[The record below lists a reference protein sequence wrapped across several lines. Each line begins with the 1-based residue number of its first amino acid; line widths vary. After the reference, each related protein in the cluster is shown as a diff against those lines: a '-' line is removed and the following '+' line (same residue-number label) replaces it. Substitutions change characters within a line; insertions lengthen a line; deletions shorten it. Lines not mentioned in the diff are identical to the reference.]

1 MDEAGCRPSY
11 RKGRKSS
18 RTEAS
23 SLRAKASG
31 DHHGC
36 GRWMSQPRLGMS
48 LMFLAPEGE
57 REREK
62 RYNDG
67 ENYRNSV
74 QETVDVEQPDVC
86 VNLLPS
92 I

>member
-1 MDEAGCRPSY
+1 
-11 RKGRKSS
+11 
-18 RTEAS
+18 
-23 SLRAKASG
+23 
-31 DHHGC
+31 
-36 GRWMSQPRLGMS
+36 MS

>member
-1 MDEAGCRPSY
+1 MQTLLSEREKIQQDRGLKPQSQGIWRPS
-11 RKGRKSS
+11 RLRQMDVPAQARNESDVSGSRGR
-18 RTEAS
+18 
-23 SLRAKASG
+23 
-31 DHHGC
+31 
-36 GRWMSQPRLGMS
+36 
-48 LMFLAPEGE
+48 E